1 MCHNV
6 TCFLLVLH
14 TIRSG
19 GGVFVFL
26 KIYGVL
32 EEVILSFCFAVASRS
47 LWMWGWGARG
57 QLGQG
62 DTRNLNTPSLVEIFK

>member
-1 MCHNV
+1 M
-6 TCFLLVLH
+6 
-14 TIRSG
+14 
-19 GGVFVFL
+19 FVFL